1 MPGGRPSIFSEE
13 LADLICSR
21 LAEGDSL
28 RAICRDE
35 AMPSVGTVC
44 RWLNENAKFQEQ
56 YTSAREI
63 QAETFADELVLIADT
78 PLIGTKTKTVGD
90 KIETIEGD
98 MIEHRRLQVD
108 TRKWVAAR
116 LLPKKYGDKLALGG
130 SKEMDPIKTEDVSDN
145 ELARRVAF
153 MLSKGI
159 RSDGA

>member
-13 LADLICSR
+13 LADLICSH
-21 LAEGDSL
+21 LVEGKSL

-35 AMPSVGTVC
+35 GMPSVGTVC

-63 QAETFADELVLIADT
+63 QAETFADEIVLIADT

-90 KIETIEGD
+90 KVETIEGD

-108 TRKWVAAR
+108 TRKWVASR
-116 LLPKKYGDKLALGG
+116 ILPKKYGDKLAVGG
-130 SKEMDPIKTEDVSDN
+130 AKDLPPIQTEDMSDN
-145 ELARRVAF
+145 EMARRVAF
-153 MLSKGI
+153 MLSKGL

>member
-28 RAICRDE
+28 RAICRDDD
-35 AMPSVGTVC
+35 MPSVGTVC
-44 RWLNENAKFQEQ
+44 RWLTQNEAFQEQ

-90 KIETIEGD
+90 KVETIEGD

-116 LLPKKYGDKLALGG
+116 LLPKKYGDKLAVGG

-159 RSDGA
+159 RSDGT